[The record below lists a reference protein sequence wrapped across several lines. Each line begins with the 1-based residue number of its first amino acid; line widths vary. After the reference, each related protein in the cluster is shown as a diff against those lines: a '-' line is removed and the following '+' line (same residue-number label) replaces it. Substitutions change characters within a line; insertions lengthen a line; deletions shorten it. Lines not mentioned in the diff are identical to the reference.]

1 MKDHIP
7 LNIFQI
13 CEIIKIT
20 LNKKNALSLSI
31 A

>member
-1 MKDHIP
+1 MRDHIP

-20 LNKKNALSLSI
+20 LSKKNALSI